1 MHAAREVEMFMRFWY
16 TVGMIVV
23 ESLFRLA
30 GGLSL
35 FLYGIKMMSD
45 ALQRAA
51 GKRLQSAIDFMTA
64 NRFAAVLSGI
74 VVTAIVQSS
83 SAVSVI
89 VVSFVSAQLLTLTQA
104 IGVIMGAN
112 IGTTFTAWIVAALGF
127 SVEISVLALPAVAV
141 GFILRSIKWK
151 ERATVIAGI
160 GDVFLGIGI
169 LFLGLEFLTNA
180 LPPISAETVSK
191 ILVWSNYGVLSII
204 IGVLVGTVVTA
215 AMNSS
220 TAAIAIVITLAHE
233 GVITFEMACAM
244 TLGANIG
251 TTINA
256 PLAAIGAGSA
266 ALRAA
271 LVHVLFNTIG
281 AIICIILFRPILFLV
296 DLVVP
301 GTPDG
306 SLITLHI
313 SAFHS
318 VFNLLSTL
326 IFLPFVNQYA
336 AFICFLVKD
345 TDPGGRAPYK
355 LEMPPGVNS
364 PELFIVRA
372 GKEIRN
378 LAALVFVMY
387 KKLRAGLDDM
397 RLDKI
402 EALSLDLQQD
412 ENYADTMREELTSFL
427 IQITRTHPNSD
438 SQHNVALLLRI
449 TADLED
455 MTDDCYSIGLLLL
468 RNAQKNRTF
477 RDKEMEELVSFMSRI
492 ENFLSFVREHLGEK
506 LSQGELARA
515 RKLEN
520 DIDEHRNKLRKLA
533 QARIEEGKNV
543 KTELAYIDLVRRLER
558 LGDFCNGISSA
569 LFEMT

>member
-1 MHAAREVEMFMRFWY
+1 M
-16 TVGMIVV
+16 
-23 ESLFRLA
+23 
-30 GGLSL
+30 
-35 FLYGIKMMSD
+35 YGIKIMSD
-45 ALQRAA
+45 ALQRTA
-51 GKRLQSAIDFMTA
+51 GKRLQSAIGFMTA

-127 SVEISVLALPAVAV
+127 SVEISVFALPAVAV
-141 GFILRSIKWK
+141 GFVLRSIKWK
-151 ERATVIAGI
+151 QQATAAVGL
-160 GDVFLGIGI
+160 GDVILGGGL
-169 LFLGLEFLTNA
+169 LFLGLEFLTTA
-180 LPPISAETVSK
+180 LPSISADTVAK
-191 ILVWSNYGVLSII
+191 IAALSDHGLLSII
-204 IGVLVGTVVTA
+204 VCVLVGAVVTA

-220 TAAIAIVITLAHE
+220 SATIAIIITLAHE

-266 ALRAA
+266 AMRAA

-281 AIICIILFRPILFLV
+281 TVICIFLFRPILFIV
-296 DLVVP
+296 DALVP
-301 GTPDG
+301 GSPDG
-306 SLITLHI
+306 NLVTIHI

-318 VFNLLSTL
+318 VFNILSTL

-336 AFICFLVKD
+336 AFISFLIKD
-345 TDPGGRAPYK
+345 RRPDGRVPYK
-355 LEMPPGVNS
+355 LEMPRGVNS
-364 PELFIVRA
+364 PELSIVRA
-372 GKEIRN
+372 GKEIRD
-378 LAALVFVMY
+378 LAALVFAMY
-387 KKLRAGLDDM
+387 QKLRAGLDDM
-397 RLDKI
+397 SPERI
-402 EALSLDLQQD
+402 EALTLDLQND
-412 ENYADTMREELTSFL
+412 EDYADVMREELTTFL
-427 IQITRTHPNSD
+427 MQITRTHLNNK

-449 TADLED
+449 IADLED

-468 RNAQKNRTF
+468 RNAQKGRQF
-477 RDKEMEELVSFMSRI
+477 KGEEMDELISFMSRI
-492 ENFLSFVREHLGEK
+492 ESFLSFVREHLGGK
-506 LSQGELARA
+506 LSQGEAARA
-515 RKLEN
+515 RKLESE
-520 DIDEHRNKLRKLA
+520 IDENRNKLRKLA
-533 QARIEEGKNV
+533 QKRIEAGKNV

-569 LFEMT
+569 LSDMT